1 MINGSA
7 VMPCSLDNRPN
18 NVKISSIGRL
28 IGLLTV
34 RRMLKMINVNKADS
48 NSALPTILATYKRK
62 IEK

>member
-48 NSALPTILATYKRK
+48 NSALPTILATYKGK